1 MRVFCFS
8 VSLSAVGVVGTSDFG
23 HSYIYVVESNFNL
36 SFTDDVSCG
45 ASFLFFFHLMIQDYI
60 IQLSIFILIYKY
72 IGFLIHYLKTNFQFN
87 YIVAKEYNMH
97 NKLSVKLLRFAS

>member
-23 HSYIYVVESNFNL
+23 HSYIYVVESHFNL

-45 ASFLFFFHLMIQDYI
+45 ASFLFFFNLMIQDYI
-60 IQLSIFILIYKY
+60 IQLSIFKLQIYWL
-72 IGFLIHYLKTNFQFN
+72 LIHYLKTNFQFN